1 MTRPARRWHAGSA
14 ESGDRI
20 AIVAGL
26 RTPFA
31 RQGTAFKHLSAVELG
46 QIVVRELVA
55 RSDVDPKEI
64 SLLVYGQAIPSPRAP
79 NVAREVVFGANLAEA
94 TEAFSVVR
102 ACASS
107 LQATTSAAES
117 LLTGAHDVAIVGGVD
132 SASDVPVTVS
142 RALATALVD
151 VQKARSLPDKLRS
164 IAHLSA
170 RDLLPVP
177 PALRE
182 ASTGLTMGEHAERMA
197 KDMGISRKA
206 QDELAHRSHQ
216 RAATAWE
223 RGVFDDEVMHV
234 MDPGGDGRPVT
245 QDNVVRRG
253 GTLESYEK
261 LAPVFD
267 PAHGTVTAGTS
278 SALTDGASALLLMT
292 ESRAKALG
300 KRPLAYLKSWAY
312 AALAPKDGLLM
323 GPAYATPLAL
333 DRAGVTLGD
342 LDLVEMHEA
351 FAAQVLCNLQA
362 FASNRFAEEKLGRS
376 ARIGE
381 VDMDRFNVNG
391 GSLSLG
397 HPFGAT
403 GARLLLGLARE
414 LRRRGGALGLATAC
428 AAGGLGGSVVLE
440 AA

>member
-1 MTRPARRWHAGSA
+1 MNVSARRWHAGSA
-14 ESGDRI
+14 KNGDRI

-31 RQGTAFKHLSAVELG
+31 RQGTAFKYLDAASLG
-46 QIVVRELVA
+46 QLVVRELVA
-55 RSDVDPKEI
+55 RSDVDPREV
-64 SLLVYGQAIPSPRAP
+64 SLVIFGQAIPSPRAP
-79 NVAREVVFGANLAEA
+79 NVAREIVFGANLPDA
-94 TEAFSVVR
+94 TDAYTVVR

-142 RALATALVD
+142 RALANALVD
-151 VQKARSLPDKLRS
+151 VQKARSLPDKIRS
-164 IAHLSA
+164 VAHLSA

-197 KDMGISRKA
+197 KDMGITRRA
-206 QDELAHRSHQ
+206 QDELAHRSHA
-216 RAATAWE
+216 RATTAWE
-223 RGVFDDEVMHV
+223 RGVFDEEVMHV

-245 QDNVVRRG
+245 QDNVVRRRS
-253 GTLESYEK
+253 TLEAYEK

-292 ESRAKALG
+292 EAKARELG
-300 KRPLAYLKSWAY
+300 KQPLAYLRAWGY

-323 GPAYATPLAL
+323 GPAYSTPLAL
-333 DRAGVTLGD
+333 DRAGIQLADVD
-342 LDLVEMHEA
+342 LFEMHEA

-362 FASNRFAEEKLGRS
+362 FASNRFAEEKLGRAS
-376 ARIGE
+376 RLGE
-381 VDMDRFNVNG
+381 VDIDRLNVNG
-391 GSLSLG
+391 GSLALG

-403 GARLLLGLARE
+403 GTRLLLSLARE

-428 AAGGLGGSVVLE
+428 AAGGLGGSIVLE